1 MGRRSNS
8 GSPGSGVQSPVMGLP
23 RIRVAVVD
31 DEEAVRKALHRLVTA
46 ANCEALSFATGAEFL
61 AALPETAVDCLVLD
75 LQMPGMT
82 GLEVLER
89 LSAAQARLPTV
100 IITAH
105 DELGSEK
112 QCRAAG
118 AVAYLRKPLDGQV
131 LLESISAAID
141 SKTRSERAIT
151 SQP

>member
-8 GSPGSGVQSPVMGLP
+8 GRLRSSVQSPVMGP
-23 RIRVAVVD
+23 RRLRIAVVD
-31 DEEAVRKALHRLVTA
+31 DEEGVRKALQRLVTA
-46 ANCEALSFATGAEFL
+46 ANCEGLSFATGAEFL

-89 LSAAQARLPTV
+89 LSATQARLPTV

-105 DELGSEK
+105 DELGSEE

-118 AVAYLRKPLDGQV
+118 ALAYLRKPLDGQV

-141 SKTRSERAIT
+141 SKMRSEREKTPQA
-151 SQP
+151 